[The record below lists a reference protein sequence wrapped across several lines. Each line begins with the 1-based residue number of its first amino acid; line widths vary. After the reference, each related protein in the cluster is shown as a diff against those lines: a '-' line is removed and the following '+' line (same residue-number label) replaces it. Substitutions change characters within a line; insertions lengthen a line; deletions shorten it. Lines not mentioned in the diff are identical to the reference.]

1 MKTKKLIQTH
11 SRGGTLPVFIKTQ
24 FRAAEDS
31 NFKFSLYGKGML
43 EHEESK
49 AASSEDLRRICYVW
63 RLKFSPICERTMSVK
78 MFLHYIYLSKL
89 FLQFIP

>member
-43 EHEESK
+43 EHEESN
-49 AASSEDLRRICYVW
+49 APCL
-63 RLKFSPICERTMSVK
+63 LKCSFTI
-78 MFLHYIYLSKL
+78 YIYQSYFCNLYRKS
-89 FLQFIP
+89 PA

>member
-11 SRGGTLPVFIKTQ
+11 SSGATSPVFIKTQ

-43 EHEESK
+43 EHEEVRWL
-49 AASSEDLRRICYVW
+49 LRRICYVW
-63 RLKFSPICERTMSVK
+63 RLKFSPVCERTMSVK

-89 FLQFIP
+89 FF